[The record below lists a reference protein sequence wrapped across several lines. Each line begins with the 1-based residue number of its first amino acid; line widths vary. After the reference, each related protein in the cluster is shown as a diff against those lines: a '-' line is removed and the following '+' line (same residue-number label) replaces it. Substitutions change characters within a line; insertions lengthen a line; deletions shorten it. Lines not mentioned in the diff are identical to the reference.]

1 MTNALNMS
9 IIRSVFFTGLAS
21 VLSYL
26 LIILVVRIYSK
37 EDVSYYLYVVA
48 WGLLLTLILDLA
60 AEQSLVHYSKSK
72 NIDIFRLWK
81 KLCAYKA
88 IFLFAALIL
97 SSLWEAYSGNEI
109 PQMVAFMMIPA
120 FYMGPVFEYHG
131 LNTKYARI
139 LFIEKFIFFIL
150 TVILS
155 QIIKDIKLVIYA
167 YFLISCLTL
176 CTQVFVTRPFIGHKT
191 PSVKINIFQYACL
204 YLPVYLI
211 IISQLVYGNISRL
224 IIDAKMGAIAF
235 AAITLSLQVV
245 NAISIVQ
252 SQVDR
257 HIRPAII
264 QAIGIHDRNAL
275 AVIIKHYL
283 LFYLCPVALGCIL
296 MSSFSSAVITILFG
310 PNWTEA
316 GDALRYASPLIFTI
330 SCMRL
335 IDILVVPL
343 HAARMNLFVNVTSG
357 ALLFGLLWFNPS
369 SSLESYVLLIV
380 VCQATHVAFMS
391 TYVYA
396 RAKRAMA
403 FVAATDNA
411 PGISG

>member
-1 MTNALNMS
+1 
-9 IIRSVFFTGLAS
+9 
-21 VLSYL
+21 
-26 LIILVVRIYSK
+26 
-37 EDVSYYLYVVA
+37 
-48 WGLLLTLILDLA
+48 
-60 AEQSLVHYSKSK
+60 
-72 NIDIFRLWK
+72 
-81 KLCAYKA
+81 
-88 IFLFAALIL
+88 
-97 SSLWEAYSGNEI
+97 
-109 PQMVAFMMIPA
+109 
-120 FYMGPVFEYHG
+120 
-131 LNTKYARI
+131 
-139 LFIEKFIFFIL
+139 
-150 TVILS
+150 
-155 QIIKDIKLVIYA
+155 
-167 YFLISCLTL
+167 
-176 CTQVFVTRPFIGHKT
+176 
-191 PSVKINIFQYACL
+191 
-204 YLPVYLI
+204 
-211 IISQLVYGNISRL
+211 
-224 IIDAKMGAIAF
+224 MGAIAF

-296 MSSFSSAVITILFG
+296 MSSFSSAIITILFG